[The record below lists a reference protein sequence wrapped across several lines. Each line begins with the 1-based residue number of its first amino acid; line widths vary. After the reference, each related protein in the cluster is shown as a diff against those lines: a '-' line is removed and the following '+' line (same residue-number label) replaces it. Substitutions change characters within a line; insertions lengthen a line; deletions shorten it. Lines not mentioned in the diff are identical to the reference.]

1 MECYPTLWDT
11 ADFVAFWGQIVH
23 PTPFDDVNQLLA
35 ELEAGIRDALGE
47 TLVGLY
53 LSGSLTYEGY
63 TPGVSD
69 LDLLAA
75 VSRDL
80 NEADLP
86 ALRQMH
92 AELIARHPEWDDRIE
107 VIYYSLRGLRTYK
120 TARSPI
126 AVISPG
132 EPLHFREEMAG
143 DDWLMNWYL
152 VLEHGV
158 RISGPPADDI
168 IEPASIDEFIAA
180 VRDHARDWALWIDG
194 LDGSKSRAYA
204 ILTMCRT
211 LYTDRN
217 REHVSKQVAAE
228 WTTQQLPAYAGLIK
242 TALQTRVATHE
253 GLRQLKPIT
262 LEETRE
268 FVATIRELLGIA

>member
-1 MECYPTLWDT
+1 M
-11 ADFVAFWGQIVH
+11 H

-35 ELEAGIRDALGE
+35 ELEAGIRDVLGE
-47 TLVGLY
+47 TLIGLY
-53 LSGSLTYEGY
+53 LYGSLTYDGY

-80 NEADLP
+80 NDADLP
-86 ALRQMH
+86 GLRQMH
-92 AELIARHPEWDDRIE
+92 AELIARYPEWDDRIE
-107 VIYYSLRGLRTYK
+107 VLYYSLRGLRTYK

-152 VLEHGV
+152 VLEHGA
-158 RISGPPADDI
+158 RISGPPADEI
-168 IEPASIDEFIAA
+168 VERASIDEFIGA
-180 VRDHARDWALWIDG
+180 VRDHARDWVLWIDG
-194 LDGSKSRAYA
+194 LDNSKSRAYA

-217 REHVSKQVAAE
+217 RAHVSKQVAAE
-228 WTTQQLPAYAGLIK
+228 WTVQQLPAYANLIE
-242 TALQTRVATHE
+242 TALETRVATQE
-253 GLRQLKPIT
+253 GLHRLKPIT

-268 FVATIRELLGIA
+268 FVAAIRELLGIV